1 MHLSFCRQTNLCLQ
15 SYGRT
20 YLQGNNSILFFLWRK
35 GRRSIA
41 LILFFQRLVL
51 RNYYFEYLKLFVEL
65 LAKNII
71 ELSCSCFYV
80 HAKMLLKWC
89 MQESSLITQGSWIDF
104 DLYTVKILI
113 FSLNVRFSLDFADLF
128 GHLCLAANLITYK
141 DHFNLYRIEQE
152 LGTEI
157 KQIILCKCIHVW
169 VSSFHQVINIVIC

>member
-1 MHLSFCRQTNLCLQ
+1 MHLSFCRQTNFQ

-35 GRRSIA
+35 GRRFTA
-41 LILFFQRLVL
+41 LILLFQRLVL
-51 RNYYFEYLKLFVEL
+51 RNYYFEYFKLFVVEL

-80 HAKMLLKWC
+80 HAKIFFLWCLKRYSLGKEKSKRPAKVLLVS
-89 MQESSLITQGSWIDF
+89 E
-104 DLYTVKILI
+104 
-113 FSLNVRFSLDFADLF
+113 RFSLDFADLF

-169 VSSFHQVINIVIC
+169 VTSFHRVINIIIC

>member
-1 MHLSFCRQTNLCLQ
+1 MHLSFCGQTNFQ

-51 RNYYFEYLKLFVEL
+51 RNYYFEYFKLFVVEL

-71 ELSCSCFYV
+71 ELSCSFASTFMLKYDV
-80 HAKMLLKWC
+80 HENLR
-89 MQESSLITQGSWIDF
+89 ITQESWIDF
-104 DLYTVKILI
+104 DLYTVNFFI
-113 FSLNVRFSLDFADLF
+113 FSLNVRFSIDFADLF
-128 GHLCLAANLITYK
+128 GHLCLAAANLITYK

-152 LGTEI
+152 LGL
-157 KQIILCKCIHVW
+157 Q
-169 VSSFHQVINIVIC
+169 

>member
-1 MHLSFCRQTNLCLQ
+1 MHLSFCRQTNFQ

-51 RNYYFEYLKLFVEL
+51 RNYYFEYFKLFVVEL

-89 MQESSLITQGSWIDF
+89 MQESSL
-104 DLYTVKILI
+104 
-113 FSLNVRFSLDFADLF
+113 
-128 GHLCLAANLITYK
+128 
-141 DHFNLYRIEQE
+141 
-152 LGTEI
+152 
-157 KQIILCKCIHVW
+157 
-169 VSSFHQVINIVIC
+169 